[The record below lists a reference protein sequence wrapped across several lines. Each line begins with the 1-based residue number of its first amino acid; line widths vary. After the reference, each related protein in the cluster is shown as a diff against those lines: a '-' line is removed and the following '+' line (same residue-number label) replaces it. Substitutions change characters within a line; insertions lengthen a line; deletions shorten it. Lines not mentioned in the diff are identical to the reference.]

1 MTRSVAAH
9 LVRRPREGIVGV
21 PHSIGDIYPLYIYR
35 HICLFSL
42 HLFIADKLLHPLC
55 EDCSRCVQL
64 GVVFVSATRLSPAAV
79 TSEYVFIIV
88 LYNRALNLVYER
100 KSLPRVVER

>member
-1 MTRSVAAH
+1 M
-9 LVRRPREGIVGV
+9 
-21 PHSIGDIYPLYIYR
+21 
-35 HICLFSL
+35 
-42 HLFIADKLLHPLC
+42 
-55 EDCSRCVQL
+55 
-64 GVVFVSATRLSPAAV
+64 SATRLSPAAV